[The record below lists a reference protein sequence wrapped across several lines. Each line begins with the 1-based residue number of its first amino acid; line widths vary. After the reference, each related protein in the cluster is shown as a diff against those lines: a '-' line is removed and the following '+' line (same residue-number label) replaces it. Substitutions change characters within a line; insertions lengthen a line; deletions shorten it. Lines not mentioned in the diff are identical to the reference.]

1 MWQAPAQTIVSNVE
15 LPKSQGLIGVVAWTG
30 VITTLAINPWLG
42 YDPINL
48 PKMLTMST
56 GAAFLLGWLILNL
69 RSISKSQFLIFTLS
83 VAFLLSLVFSY
94 ISNEAPWAQ
103 QLWGIWGRST
113 GLVSY
118 VSFIV
123 ILLASA
129 ALSSSESMVIT
140 RRLFERLG
148 YFITFYTLIQL
159 LDLDPI
165 NWSQKIMIAT
175 LGNLNFMSSF
185 LGLTSISYT
194 ARVLV
199 EKSPIITKTF
209 FLILTAVNIFL
220 VAKSESIQGIGVYF
234 AGITLLASFYI
245 RRKISFA
252 KAIWFLLTSSFVG
265 FLSLLGTAG
274 VGPLSGLRQDTVL
287 FRLDYWRAGLNMLRA
302 NPLNGVGLDSY
313 GDFYRQYRDLEAV
326 TRTGPQRV
334 TNTAHN
340 IFLDI
345 FAGAGVLAG
354 TLFLLLMLVCLFAI
368 LMELKRNTAI
378 PDFQVFGAMWSG
390 FIVFCCISINQI
402 GVGIWGFIFTGLIIG
417 FMTKSKSEISSERV
431 VPKSQLITK
440 NRKLES
446 QKYFSKVIEGRGRA
460 KGFWRIALSSALSVA
475 VFASSL
481 LPNMADVRFMK
492 STRNPD
498 SSEVLGMADVV
509 GAQSFHIEQ
518 LIARLSKEGRTRE
531 SLELATSLAK
541 SNPQSWQAWVNIL
554 SSPLSTRS
562 DQLEAARN
570 IFRLDPNNKLVQQEI
585 NTFLYP

>member
-1 MWQAPAQTIVSNVE
+1 MWQIPAQTIVSNVE

-83 VAFLLSLVFSY
+83 VAFSLSLVFSY

-118 VSFIV
+118 VSFII

-129 ALSSSESMVIT
+129 ALSSSESMVTI

-199 EKSPIITKTF
+199 KKSQIITKIF
-209 FLILTAVNIFL
+209 FFILTAVNIFL

-274 VGPLSGLRQDTVL
+274 VGPLSGLRQDTVV

-326 TRTGPQRV
+326 TRTGQQRV

-354 TLFLLLMLVCLFAI
+354 TLFLLLMFVCLFAI

-417 FMTKSKSEISSERV
+417 FMTKSKSEISSVRV

-446 QKYFSKVIEGRGRA
+446 QKYFSKLIEDRGRT
-460 KGFWRIALSSALSVA
+460 KGFWKIALSSALSVA

-498 SSEVLGMADVV
+498 SSEVLGMADDV
-509 GAQSFHIEQ
+509 GVQSFHIEQ

-562 DQLEAARN
+562 DQLEAARK

>member
-1 MWQAPAQTIVSNVE
+1 
-15 LPKSQGLIGVVAWTG
+15 
-30 VITTLAINPWLG
+30 
-42 YDPINL
+42 
-48 PKMLTMST
+48 
-56 GAAFLLGWLILNL
+56 
-69 RSISKSQFLIFTLS
+69 
-83 VAFLLSLVFSY
+83 
-94 ISNEAPWAQ
+94 
-103 QLWGIWGRST
+103 
-113 GLVSY
+113 
-118 VSFIV
+118 
-123 ILLASA
+123 
-129 ALSSSESMVIT
+129 MVIT